1 MLDQQ
6 WLQEESSQW
15 GQNPSSNGPVA
26 WEHIAPLSLAKEA
39 DAIIAT
45 LTLFII
51 KINFSIKF
59 NIIF

>member
-1 MLDQQ
+1 LLDQQ

-15 GQNPSSNGPVA
+15 EQNPNSNGPVA

-39 DAIIAT
+39 GAIIAT